1 MTGAAGVLLAGG
13 ASDELGEPVQLL
25 EVQGRPLLELMAER
39 MATWVDPLVVVL
51 GWRAEEILEA
61 TDLGGCAV
69 IINYDW
75 EGGIGSSMRTGL
87 DHLSRE
93 RIHRPALVALGN
105 QPGVTESHLRT
116 LLAAHTGGVTVPVY
130 RYEWGY
136 PLLLDR
142 SQWDRFMSRGLDPLD
157 IARAHPE
164 WVTEV
169 RGDERAPRRI
179 RVAGDVAQ
187 ALPRFGAA

>member
-1 MTGAAGVLLAGG
+1 VTGAAGVLLAGG